1 MLSEQRAKNNS
12 AGKNKSYIT
21 TSIKAQVSGDFQ
33 AFLNDLLPCV
43 CIAQGLEESE
53 GRITALISKV
63 RTLENVN
70 TDLNKKITG
79 LDRRGK
85 EQEALHKK
93 QVGEELYKI
102 LV

>member
-1 MLSEQRAKNNS
+1 
-12 AGKNKSYIT
+12 
-21 TSIKAQVSGDFQ
+21 
-33 AFLNDLLPCV
+33 
-43 CIAQGLEESE
+43 
-53 GRITALISKV
+53 
-63 RTLENVN
+63 VN

-102 LV
+102 LFDGIATKMFATIPSRIFTEKIACKITKTVIISLRFKIKKSRKFEICENST